1 MENAEW
7 QQLVR
12 DINLDVGGIIRGQRT
27 LEEVNEELRGERV
40 DRLKKIL
47 STRTRWGTILGF
59 REKFEVDGVEIE
71 TRMLHRRGMHQRDVK
86 GADLL
91 YEIAGRKFVL
101 IQYKTPNRNRVKLDR
116 RQLKELMG
124 ACPNACPPH
133 VPGFWPTCGAWYAVR
148 STGIS
153 AYVPACKA
161 EELFDD
167 ADSCSVAHFGSGLS
181 HETFQQVFARCF
193 TGARIAPMEM
203 AYLSWQMLEADR
215 VLFTVLQRGSFGAI
229 VVCSAFSHSDRA
241 RFVFLFTVMRGG
253 CCSFLLAKLS
263 G

>member
-1 MENAEW
+1 
-7 QQLVR
+7 
-12 DINLDVGGIIRGQRT
+12 
-27 LEEVNEELRGERV
+27 
-40 DRLKKIL
+40 
-47 STRTRWGTILGF
+47 
-59 REKFEVDGVEIE
+59 
-71 TRMLHRRGMHQRDVK
+71 MHQRDVK

-124 ACPNACPPH
+124 ACRTRARRTF
-133 VPGFWPTCGAWYAVR
+133 PGFGQRAERGTPSDRQASRRTFPLVR
-148 STGIS
+148 QKSF
-153 AYVPACKA
+153 
-161 EELFDD
+161 FDD

-203 AYLSWQMLEADR
+203 AYLSWAMLEADR
-215 VLFTVLQRGSFGAI
+215 VLSLSFRGEVSGDSGLLCLQ
-229 VVCSAFSHSDRA
+229 HSDRA

-253 CCSFLLAKLS
+253 CCSFLLANSPANLRPDREPDGAHQS
-263 G
+263 CFQSSRIAGRRAS